1 MIRSAAPSLDGVPGR
16 VLAFAGGVGVIL
28 ALRVFDRGEA
38 FNDRTKTLVTLAVI
52 GAALAGAVLF
62 TLAGLVARRWRPFS
76 RLAVGGVLGAGG
88 FAAAFYLAFGIYAK
102 FIGGPDESD
111 IGIDEWGPA
120 ELHIVG
126 QMIDAVKL
134 YVVMAPRYLLPW
146 PLPAVALLGGWL
158 CAKPMRSPG
167 ASGAAA
173 APRPEARR
181 AAA

>member
-1 MIRSAAPSLDGVPGR
+1 MIRSAAPWLDGVPGR
-16 VLAFAGGVGVIL
+16 VLAFAAGVGAIL

-62 TLAGLVARRWRPFS
+62 TLARLVARRWRSSS
-76 RLAVGGVLGAGG
+76 RLAVGGILGAGG
-88 FAAAFYLAFGIYAK
+88 FAAGFYLAFGIYAK

-146 PLPAVALLGGWL
+146 PLPAVALLAGWL

-167 ASGAAA
+167 TSAAA
-173 APRPEARR
+173 LPRAGARR